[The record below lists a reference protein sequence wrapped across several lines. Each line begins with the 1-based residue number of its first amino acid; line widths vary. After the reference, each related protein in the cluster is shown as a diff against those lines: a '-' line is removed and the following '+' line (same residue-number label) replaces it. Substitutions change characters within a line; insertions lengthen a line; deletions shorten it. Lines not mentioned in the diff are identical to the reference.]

1 MVRMNGKKTNARAAW
16 IAADSPVMDAVAKQI
31 YAAITASARANGDTG
46 EYAKSFEVEDDYYR
60 SIRDRV
66 VYTRHPAA
74 PSIEF
79 GRRTKN
85 GGSTVGQMNVANVY
99 HQYPKFRYG
108 KS

>member
-1 MVRMNGKKTNARAAW
+1 MAQK
-16 IAADSPVMDAVAKQI
+16 I
-31 YAAITASARANGDTG
+31 YAEITAAAAANGDTG

-74 PSIEF
+74 VPIEF

-99 HQYPKFRYG
+99 RRYPKFSYG
-108 KS
+108 KN